1 MAAIA
6 DTSSIILLAKIGRLA
21 LLRELY
27 EQVHVPPGVVA
38 ELRAKPDA
46 ASREV
51 AGFLESPGCV
61 RTPQNTQLVQALSA
75 DLGIGEAEAIALAA
89 EIPDG
94 LLIMDDSEGRRVAR
108 GLGLRL
114 TGLLGILIEAK
125 ARGSISAIRPLLDQL
140 VVEGFWISDAMR
152 RIVLDAAGE

>member
-6 DTSSIILLAKIGRLA
+6 DTSSIVLLAKIGRLA
-21 LLRELY
+21 LLRDLY

-38 ELRAKPDA
+38 ELQAKPDA
-46 ASREV
+46 ASQEV
-51 AGFLESPGCV
+51 ERFLRSPGCV
-61 RTPQNTQLVQALSA
+61 RAPQNTLLVQALSA

-94 LLIMDDSEGRRVAR
+94 LLIMDDSEGRRAAR
-108 GLGLRL
+108 GLGLRV

-125 ARGSISAIRPLLDQL
+125 ARGLISAVGPLLDQL
-140 VVEGFWISDAMR
+140 IAVGFWVSESMR
-152 RIVLDAAGE
+152 RIVLDTAGE

>member
-1 MAAIA
+1 MAAVA

-21 LLRELY
+21 LLRDLY

-46 ASREV
+46 ASQEV
-51 AGFLESPGCV
+51 ERFLRSPGCV
-61 RTPQNTQLVQALSA
+61 RAPQNTLLVQALSA
-75 DLGIGEAEAIALAA
+75 DLGIGEAEAIALGA

-108 GLGLRL
+108 GLGLRV

-125 ARGSISAIRPLLDQL
+125 TRGLIFAVAPLLDQL
-140 VVEGFWISDAMR
+140 IAEGFWVSEAMR
-152 RIVLDAAGE
+152 RIVLNAAGE